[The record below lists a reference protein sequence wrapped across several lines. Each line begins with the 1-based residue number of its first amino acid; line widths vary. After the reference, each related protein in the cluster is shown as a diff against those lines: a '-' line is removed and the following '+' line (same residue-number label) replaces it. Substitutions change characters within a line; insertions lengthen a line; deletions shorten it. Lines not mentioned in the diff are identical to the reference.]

1 MTTDTVIT
9 SKPCG
14 RCGGTG
20 KYSFNLMDGDRCYG
34 CGGTGRVAMAPKGQ
48 KKIKPTAE
56 LRTAKIGDI
65 ISYNK
70 VLYRIEEIVW
80 IEEIWKGFD
89 HFNQKM
95 IATRLVDEKRFR
107 LYRGVSSESIKALS
121 TETDSHGN
129 KTHRF
134 GMMSVKPTKD
144 MIGTDGNNFD
154 SKLTDAEFA
163 EGVAQW
169 VARGYDADKFVR

>member
-14 RCGGTG
+14 RCGGSG
-20 KYSFNLMDGDRCYG
+20 KYSFNLMDGDKCYG

-65 ISYNK
+65 IEYSK
-70 VLYRIEEIVW
+70 VLYRVEQVTW
-80 IEEIWKGFD
+80 TKGFWKGFD
-89 HFNQKM
+89 HFNQKV
-95 IATRLVDEKRFR
+95 IATRLVDEKKFR
-107 LYRGVSSESIKALS
+107 LYRDVSAISTSSLS
-121 TETDSHGN
+121 TSTDTHGN

-134 GMMSVKPTKD
+134 GMMSVEPTDD
-144 MIGTDGNNFD
+144 MVGRDGNDFEHT
-154 SKLTDAEFA
+154 LTDAEFA